1 MKSVLVS
8 LGVVATLLACAQP
21 TTAQVLDA
29 LDAYWSEVSRT
40 VEEGDFEAYGR
51 LYHPDAVLVST
62 NAKKSFPIA
71 QALDSWEPS
80 FLDTRDGRTKANVT
94 FRFTQ
99 RLHDETT
106 AHETGILRYA
116 LEAPDGSQTVSMVHF
131 QALLIRKGGQW
142 LMVMEHQQGEA
153 TQAEW
158 EAAG

>member
-1 MKSVLVS
+1 MKPVLVS
-8 LGVVATLLACAQP
+8 LAAFTALVSWAEP

-40 VEEGDFEAYGR
+40 VEEGDFEGYRR

-62 NAKKSFPIA
+62 NAGRSFPIA
-71 QALDSWEPS
+71 QALDGWEQS
-80 FLDTRDGRTKANVT
+80 FLDTRDGKSRARAL
-94 FRFTQ
+94 FRFTE

-106 AHETGILRYA
+106 AHETGILRY
-116 LEAPDGSQTVSMVHF
+116 EAEDRDGSKSVSLVHF
-131 QALLIRKGGQW
+131 RALLVLKNGRW

-158 EAAG
+158 QAAD